1 MITFSGLSACKTQ
14 VSFDIIAYALLIE
27 TVMSFGYLGFSVI
40 SLAIYQSPFH
50 LFSLFDFKLL
60 GCHRAP
66 SWPFSSFS
74 GSLGDFFFGGRPQF
88 SCSVVSDSLRPHELQ
103 HARPPCPSPTP
114 RVHPDSCPSSQ

>member
-50 LFSLFDFKLL
+50 LFL
-60 GCHRAP
+60 P
-66 SWPFSSFS
+66 
-74 GSLGDFFFGGRPQF
+74 
-88 SCSVVSDSLRPHELQ
+88 V
-103 HARPPCPSPTP
+103 
-114 RVHPDSCPSSQ
+114 